1 MVRRWSF
8 AFGIPKLQGRT
19 VKRWW
24 SNRTEPSKTKLCSSN
39 WIISPSRGE
48 NIKKKQ
54 IETTTQPSIIWCF
67 CTKVTRQRITTLVK
81 FQGSWGCTAASW
93 GDILGPTARSSICD
107 WRSFSCLKARMCLD
121 GWVDR
126 LWFILWRFL
135 GWEWSLFNFLWF
147 TWVLSTWWWGV
158 SLKMRGA
165 ALADLLFDLDL
176 PLQEARL
183 RKGWH
188 ARHLFGLSNP
198 DLLPSRKLTYPTWGK
213 GKSSSK
219 WTFQGK
225 G

>member
-1 MVRRWSF
+1 MLVKLDHL
-8 AFGIPKLQGRT
+8 PK
-19 VKRWW
+19 KRWKYKK
-24 SNRTEPSKTKLCSSN
+24 NKLKPPPN
-39 WIISPSRGE
+39 DQLFVR
-48 NIKKKQ
+48 
-54 IETTTQPSIIWCF
+54 CF
-67 CTKVTRQRITTLVK
+67 CPKITRQRITTLVK

-219 WTFQGK
+219 WTFQGIC
-225 G
+225 